1 MRKRHYIAISSLI
14 LSFAVLFS
22 AGYSTFVFDKQFDEE
37 VGNPVDVLM
46 DDIKENYDILISTN
60 LSYMM
65 SISSPER
72 TAITSRPSR
81 KG

>member
-46 DDIKENYDILISTN
+46 DDIKENYDINTDIDQSRLYDVYFFPGADSDN
-60 LSYMM
+60 L
-65 SISSPER
+65 PLR
-72 TAITSRPSR
+72 
-81 KG
+81 